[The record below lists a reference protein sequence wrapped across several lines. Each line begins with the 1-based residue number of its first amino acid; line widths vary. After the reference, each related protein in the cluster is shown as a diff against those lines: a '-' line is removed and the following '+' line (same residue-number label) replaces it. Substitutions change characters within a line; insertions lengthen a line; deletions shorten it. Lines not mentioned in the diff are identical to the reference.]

1 MRHGGYDRIVIITEN
16 DELLY
21 VDGYENNVAKKQE
34 EAINKTVAEVEE
46 VEPTLQ
52 YGPVKSIRVTFT
64 DGTNLVL
71 VNAEKEFAE

>member
-52 YGPVKSIRVTFT
+52 YGPVESIRVTFT